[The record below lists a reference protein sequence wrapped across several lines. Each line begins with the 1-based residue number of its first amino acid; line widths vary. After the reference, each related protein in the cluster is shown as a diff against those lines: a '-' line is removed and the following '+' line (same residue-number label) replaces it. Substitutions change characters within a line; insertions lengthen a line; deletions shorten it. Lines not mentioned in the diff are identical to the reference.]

1 MTTFFFAGKAY
12 KDLGICKCY
21 VYKQESTH
29 RVYMKEVTDW
39 REIMGNEKR
48 TLSIVPWIITKTHS
62 YVMLFQRHN
71 Y

>member
-48 TLSIVPWIITKTHS
+48 TLSIVP
-62 YVMLFQRHN
+62 
-71 Y
+71 